1 MNRSTVYGVFIII
14 ALSTGFALLLSLT
27 VPDSTGEASR
37 HKAPSPGM
45 EAEYFAGNETVV
57 ITVNGGAGEFN
68 RSNTPQLY
76 VKDRAGNLTVKAE
89 RRTANGHWLSIN
101 RSSAASYPVNQTGRL
116 WILSDGVDD
125 DGDGIMGIDGNET
138 LELVYSSEGE
148 GENYQE
154 YPARAPLLVIWIEN
168 SSLKLVK
175 QGDGGRVIDLTGTGR
190 TLPPG

>member
-1 MNRSTVYGVFIII
+1 MNRSTVYGVFIVV

-27 VPDSTGEASR
+27 TPGSNGDLSR
-37 HKAPSPGM
+37 QKAPSPGM

-57 ITVNGGAGEFN
+57 ITVNGSAGEFN
-68 RSNTPQLY
+68 RSNTLQLY

-89 RRTANGHWLSIN
+89 RRVVNGHWLSIN

-125 DGDGIMGIDGNET
+125 DGDGITGIDGNET

-148 GENYQE
+148 WENYQE

-168 SSLKLVK
+168 SSLELVK
-175 QGDGGRVIDLTGTGR
+175 QGDGEPVIDFTGTGR
-190 TLPPG
+190 TLPPE